1 MAGARNIFSDIDG
14 WKPISRE
21 LLSISKPDHI
31 VLTQRALES
40 IGGISSMQ
48 ADPLLSSTNAL
59 KNEKV
64 HVFQGMRLLGFG
76 LQTLDVALQLKDA
89 IE

>member
-1 MAGARNIFSDIDG
+1 
-14 WKPISRE
+14 
-21 LLSISKPDHI
+21 
-31 VLTQRALES
+31 
-40 IGGISSMQ
+40 MQ

-59 KNEKV
+59 KNEEV
-64 HVFQGMRLLGFG
+64 HVFQGMSLLGFG

>member
-1 MAGARNIFSDIDG
+1 
-14 WKPISRE
+14 
-21 LLSISKPDHI
+21 
-31 VLTQRALES
+31 
-40 IGGISSMQ
+40 MQ